1 MADAATAH
9 RFSWRPGSRVE
20 RIHNSHSYGVVL
32 ALVVAGFLVAASA
45 PTAAWSDSLMLLV
58 QSATLV
64 VALWTSGI
72 ARGGSSIS
80 LTLIAVS
87 VTVAAAN
94 IVWSGKDFSAASGLL
109 AAGLV
114 VATVTAII
122 FGIGDQLEV
131 SARSVLGAISIY
143 ILAGMLFT
151 LAYGV
156 VAALGSGPFFAQGMD
171 GTRPLRLYY
180 SFVTLA
186 TLGYGDYT
194 TATNLG
200 HVLSV
205 VEALIGQLYL
215 VTVVTVIVSRV
226 RFRR

>member
-1 MADAATAH
+1 MADAAPAH
-9 RFSWRPGSRVE
+9 RSVWHLGSRVE
-20 RIHNSHSYGVVL
+20 RVRNSHSYGVVL
-32 ALVVAGFLVAASA
+32 ALVIAGFLVAAVA
-45 PTAAWSDSLMLLV
+45 PAAAWSDSLMLLV
-58 QSATLV
+58 QSTTLV
-64 VALWTSGI
+64 VALWTAGL
-72 ARGGSSIS
+72 ARGNSTLS
-80 LTLIAVS
+80 LTLIAAS
-87 VTVAAAN
+87 VAVAVAN
-94 IVWSGKDFSAASGLL
+94 IIWSGTDFSAASGLL

-114 VATVTAII
+114 VATITSIA

-156 VAALGSGPFFAQGMD
+156 LAALGSGPFFAQGTD
-171 GTRPLRLYY
+171 GTRPVRLYF

-194 TATNLG
+194 TAGDLG
-200 HVLSV
+200 HILSV

-215 VTVVTVIVSRV
+215 VTVVTVIVSRA